1 MSETTRA
8 VPQVRSPQEEATS
21 QRLMT
26 QGRDLATHLCV
37 LIRTARIHDV
47 GNVAFHGP
55 LVSFIDTVAQIFT
68 AEGEFKIQS
77 VGDYLY
83 LGPSKSLDD
92 YVNHSCDPNAAL
104 IVDDVP
110 HVFLAAL
117 RDIEPGEE
125 VTYDYSVTMFNDDW
139 EIHCNCGSTICRGK
153 IQEFMNLSPAVQNR
167 YRALGIVPKYI
178 LDKMGRL

>member
-1 MSETTRA
+1 MAKLEVGPARNGKGVFA
-8 VPQVRSPQEEATS
+8 Q
-21 QRLMT
+21 
-26 QGRDLATHLCV
+26 DLILKDEV
-37 LIRTARIHDV
+37 IID
-47 GNVAFHGP
+47 FHGP
-55 LVSFIDTVAQIFT
+55 LRLRHELPAPYVEDKHVQ
-68 AEGEFKIQS
+68 